1 MLEFFYSGS
10 DIVDILEKYC
20 LELQE
25 YANNLDDKRQDLEH
39 IINEDV
45 EDVSE
50 YLCDA
55 LLEENNIFDAMGEN
69 DLINYEKWLGDGFF

>member
-1 MLEFFYSGS
+1 M
-10 DIVDILEKYC
+10 DIFEKYR

-25 YANNLDDKRQDLEH
+25 YANNLDDKRQDLKH

-45 EDVSE
+45 KDVYE
-50 YLCDA
+50 YFKDT

-69 DLINYEKWLGDGFF
+69 DLINYEKCLDDGFF

>member
-1 MLEFFYSGS
+1 M
-10 DIVDILEKYC
+10 DIFEKYR

-25 YANNLDDKRQDLEH
+25 YANNLDDKRQDLKH

-45 EDVSE
+45 KDVYE
-50 YLCDA
+50 YFKDT

-69 DLINYEKWLGDGFF
+69 DLINYEKWLDDGFF